1 MSRRSLFLLVILLVF
16 GMTCAAKVSRQ
27 GRVIVFAMEEIH
39 RKGLHDVGRQKLLE
53 GALEGM
59 TSRLDPYSAYL
70 APDMVEGFREPI
82 DQEFSGIGV
91 EIILDPKTE
100 QLMVASPLFDAPA
113 YRAGIRAG
121 DRILQID
128 GKSTQGLSLEDARR
142 RMRGR
147 AKEPVTLTVLHPG
160 DDKPV
165 DIEIVRDVIQVASV
179 LGDTR
184 KPDGSWDYFLEGRDR
199 IGYVRI
205 NVFGRETVEEL
216 QNVLRRLV
224 EQGMRGLVLDL
235 RNNSGGRLDAA
246 IDICDLLV
254 ASGEIVTMRGRHG
267 RILRAY
273 QATGNA
279 PFTDFPLAVLVNQAT
294 ASASEI
300 VAACLQDHERAVVV
314 GQRTYGKGTV
324 QEIIDLRPSQGEL
337 KLTTASYWRPSG
349 RNIHREP
356 NAGDSDAWGV
366 RPDPGYEVRAGNAEP
381 GRPPLVRRDLRKL
394 PAGQSPEGPQ
404 EAERFS
410 DPQLDRAVEYLEE
423 ALRSQQKPTTP

>member
-1 MSRRSLFLLVILLVF
+1 
-16 GMTCAAKVSRQ
+16 
-27 GRVIVFAMEEIH
+27 
-39 RKGLHDVGRQKLLE
+39 
-53 GALEGM
+53 
-59 TSRLDPYSAYL
+59 
-70 APDMVEGFREPI
+70 
-82 DQEFSGIGV
+82 
-91 EIILDPKTE
+91 
-100 QLMVASPLFDAPA
+100 
-113 YRAGIRAG
+113 
-121 DRILQID
+121 
-128 GKSTQGLSLEDARR
+128 
-142 RMRGR
+142 MRGR

-184 KPDGSWDYFLEGRDR
+184 NADGSWDYFLEGRDR

-205 NVFGRETVEEL
+205 NVFGRDTVEEL

-235 RNNSGGRLDAA
+235 RNNAGGRLDAA
-246 IDICDLLV
+246 IDICDLLIP
-254 ASGEIVTMRGRHG
+254 SGEIVTMRGRHG

-279 PFTDFPLAVLVNQAT
+279 PFTDFPLAVLVNQVT

-300 VAACLQDHERAVVV
+300 VAACLQDHGRAVVV

-337 KLTTASYWRPSG
+337 KLTTASYWRPTG
-349 RNIHREP
+349 RNIHREQ

-366 RPDPGYEVRAGNAEP
+366 RPDPGYEVPPAKAEP

-394 PAGQSPEGPQ
+394 PAGQPHEGS
-404 EAERFS
+404 EAKGAFP

-423 ALRSQQKPTTP
+423 AIRSRQGPATP